1 VTEVD
6 LDRGSVAVAGRVH
19 GADMVVVAAGAWIDR
34 LIPSYKGV
42 AVPSRQ
48 AVIFMAPPADLA
60 EAWLRAPV
68 IVVRDSD
75 YGLYAL
81 PPRSGTRL
89 KIGDHRFSRIGDA
102 DDDRTATTA
111 DVESLWRALRRGY
124 HEIDRYA
131 VLEQKACFYTVT
143 EDEAF
148 HVRMVG
154 GRGWAVSACS
164 GHGFKLAPLVADGV
178 ANAIAGDADA
188 HEIELRLA
196 GRMEAGSLP
205 DASAAIEGPDHAT

>member
-1 VTEVD
+1 MLNTDGVLRAVRVAGSGVLFPIRILTNLVVHLARSGVKLHASSPVTEVD

-154 GRGWAVSACS
+154 GRG
-164 GHGFKLAPLVADGV
+164 
-178 ANAIAGDADA
+178 
-188 HEIELRLA
+188 
-196 GRMEAGSLP
+196 
-205 DASAAIEGPDHAT
+205 